1 MKKRLISLL
10 LTVVMLMSL
19 CTVLGA
25 GASADDNLTT
35 VTLSK
40 GDTVLSL
47 CQKLGVDFFA
57 YKNLIM
63 KLNGFTSESQ
73 FSKLAVGQQ
82 VVLPTSAAAAETLS
96 ATAAAAS
103 TVSST
108 ATTAAATTVA
118 ATVGTALPSTS
129 SLTTGQALSVP
140 AGDSVAYYLVRY
152 TLQSGDTVGQI
163 YANWGLSYKTF
174 DNQIKK
180 LNNISNYNSIA
191 AGKTLILPTTN
202 PAVANSAYYTVM
214 SHIMKSGET
223 AYDVI
228 CSQYGMNFSANQSSI
243 LALNNTTDLSYIQAG
258 SALYIPISGI
268 VSTYTAVSAGT
279 GATTT
284 TATANTSANYNL
296 VSQTAVN
303 GSFDLMVDGKSVTI
317 AQAGKTV
324 NVVAT
329 PDLGYGIDTISVTK
343 VGDTSTGVAV
353 NNNSFIMPSYSVIVN
368 VTFKQVAAYSI
379 TVDSNANG
387 SVVAMI
393 NGTATTKGYVGSKV
407 SVRAIPKAGF
417 MLDNVRVTYN
427 KYKDSVAVESNQFVM
442 PGYDVCVTATFV
454 TDPDYDPNV
463 GNVIY
468 FDASNCEI
476 TATVG
481 GTETKYAKK
490 GDVVSLNIAPYA
502 NYTVQSVKVY
512 NSDFSKLLA
521 EDKNTFTM
529 PDGPVNVVVD
539 VKTTAEASFAIN
551 IVDPVNGEVAVSVND
566 KAATSAKVGET
577 VVVHGFETKPAYN
590 YLTTVYKTNDPSV
603 AVATTDNGDGTVS
616 FVMPDYEVTVRVKF
630 YTYYNVKTHASNG
643 QYGTYGIVSNINQNV
658 GVSKAGAGVELKVG
672 FSYIASGYSV
682 SEIMLIYADGS
693 TYTLDGTTF
702 IMPDCDVTVRVKFAK
717 STVLRAYAITEN
729 DTDKAS
735 VYPHWG
741 NTYTVGGKTL
751 NDLKAY
757 KIDIDV
763 AENSNVTVYPTADIG
778 YQFDKFV
785 VNYVDK
791 GGNFQTLTKTY
802 LDKDPTTLK
811 YQFTMPEIK
820 AGTVVE
826 LRVYFK
832 EVPTYSITADYINAC
847 DPDGVDTSNA
857 DHHMGTFS
865 FLTVYDLCDHAA
877 EDTKL
882 YIRSFANSGYKANL
896 SGVKIYKI
904 GNDGSYTDVTA
915 DPDVNYDPTN
925 YSFFMPAYDI
935 KIYVPFTESKFW
947 VKLEKSFD
955 SSKGL
960 ARGEI
965 TLIVGDKHFTE
976 ETLTLTGSDKN
987 NTRMTFDPGT
997 VMRIVNTSNTGY
1009 VLNSDNPFS
1018 IYRVDSMGNYIS
1030 GDLSKS
1036 LMVEGSVDTFVLP
1049 SFNVAVKANYD
1060 DEVVTINKADCEHG
1074 SFTVPS
1080 QVAWNS
1086 PFDITEIYPDE
1097 GFELSQILL
1106 TYTDFSGTP
1115 HKDESIDISSVSGS
1129 SKTIQLKG
1137 DGKPQ
1142 SDVTVKVVFTAVKNP
1157 LSIKYVFS
1165 GEPVEVAD
1173 YYNVNLD
1180 VNGSGSVEITR
1191 DTGTAWKGDQRT
1203 DKVEE
1208 ANGIPSGSYVKV
1220 SRSTLHYDANFSISS
1235 VTVTNNGFPVEVTE
1249 DSGYYYF
1256 YMPYVS
1262 DEANGCVVTVNY
1274 TNLDEYSFYLSGK
1287 SIGSEEIKDVTFT
1300 VDGKNV
1306 TTAKPG
1312 EKITV
1317 AFTTSVPTESKGK
1330 TLAVYAVYT
1339 DSDNVTH
1346 RKKVTAETGWTFTVD
1361 SMPVPATVAIEYAY
1375 ESDAYELTDAHA
1387 EDSTSEFWVDG
1398 EQVVADADGKL
1409 KITAGKTVTVK
1420 PIVSTYPEGKVPVSI
1435 SVKDV
1440 DSKNI
1445 SGFTFVMPEKDVTV
1459 TVNFSEA
1466 LTVAMDPDTVSDLVA
1481 KADYTITTSFGTE
1494 SNKSQYAYTGET
1506 VTVTITPKSG
1516 YKVDCKGVTATGTT
1530 NQSINGNTITFTVGT
1545 ESVTIRG
1552 WSFSKEGEQPVTF
1565 GYESSY
1571 YEGCEFYKNGTEKMT
1586 SGTTKVGVND
1596 VIHVKNYDG
1605 YKITA
1610 IKVTYLASDGKA
1622 GQSNVDLDNGTI
1634 TITSVPTDEIVIA
1647 LTLEPKVTA
1656 YNFTYPKAA
1665 NNEYSLNVTNGVMS
1679 AEGKINNGTQVA
1691 FELKVRY
1698 DKLLDL
1704 NSLELSYKDAAGN
1717 YQTVPLSY
1725 FSGSIWLAS
1734 DLSSNGGLVRVYN
1747 GYFTMP
1753 AADTELTFN
1762 AANTSSTFTL
1772 EKGKNISGF
1781 YKEVDCKNSISSCTL
1796 ETEFYIKVNAPAEGE
1811 QIKSVKATYLVHNAD
1826 KPNGDTITVEAKIKD
1841 AANNIYKCT
1850 VSDPSMYN
1858 RVKVNAEYEVIPT
1871 ITSSA
1876 TAVDGV
1882 VEGTTEGS
1890 AVAGETTTT
1899 TP

>member
-1 MKKRLISLL
+1 
-10 LTVVMLMSL
+10 MLMSL
-19 CTVLGA
+19 CTVMGTA
-25 GASADDNLTT
+25 ASADDNLTT

-82 VVLPTSAAAAETLS
+82 VVLPASAAAAETLS
-96 ATAAAAS
+96 ATAASAS

-108 ATTAAATTVA
+108 AATTAATTVA
-118 ATVGTALPSTS
+118 TTVGTTLPSTS

-152 TLQSGDTVGQI
+152 TLQSGDTIGQI

-180 LNNISNYNSIA
+180 LNNISSYNSIA

-258 SALYIPISGI
+258 TALYIPISGI
-268 VSTYTAVSAGT
+268 VSTYTTVSAGT
-279 GATTT
+279 GTTTT
-284 TATANTSANYNL
+284 TATSNTSANYNL
-296 VSQTAVN
+296 VSQTTVN
-303 GSFDLMVDGKSVTI
+303 GSFDLMVDGKSVTT

-324 NVVAT
+324 SIVAT
-329 PDLGYGIDTISVTK
+329 PDIGYGIDTISVTK
-343 VGDTSTGVAV
+343 VGDSSTGVAV
-353 NNNSFIMPSYSVIVN
+353 NNNSFVMPSYSVIVN

-379 TVDSNANG
+379 KIDSSANG

-407 SVRAIPKAGF
+407 TVRAIPKAGF

-427 KYKDSVAVESNQFVM
+427 KYKDSVAVENNQFVM

-468 FDASNCEI
+468 VDASNCEV

-490 GDVVSLNIAPYA
+490 GDVVSLNITPYT

-521 EDKNTFTM
+521 EDKSTFTM

-603 AVATTDNGDGTVS
+603 AVATTLNDDGTFS

-643 QYGTYGIVSNINQNV
+643 QYGTYGIVSNLNHDV
-658 GVSKAGAGVELKVG
+658 GVSKAGAGVELMVG

-693 TYTLDGTTF
+693 TYTLEGTTF
-702 IMPDCDVTVRVKFAK
+702 IMPDCDVTVKVKFAK

-757 KIDIDV
+757 NIDINV

-785 VNYVDK
+785 INYVDTE
-791 GGNFQTLTKTY
+791 GNFHTQTKTY
-802 LDKDPTTLK
+802 LDKDTTTLK
-811 YQFTMPEIK
+811 YQFTMPPIK

-847 DPDGVDTSNA
+847 GGSEYVDNSNA
-857 DHHMGTFS
+857 DHHMGTFN

-882 YIRSFANSGYKANL
+882 YIISSANSGYKADL
-896 SGVKIYKI
+896 SGVKIYKVK
-904 GNDGSYTDVTA
+904 NDGSYDDVTS

-935 KIYVPFTESKFW
+935 KIYVPFTESMFW

-965 TLIVGDKHFTE
+965 TLLVGDKHFTE

-987 NTRMTFDPGT
+987 NTRMTFEPGT
-997 VMRIVNTSNTGY
+997 VMRIVNTSATGY

-1060 DEVVTINKADCEHG
+1060 DEVVTINKAACEHG

-1080 QVAWNS
+1080 QVAWNA

-1097 GFELSQILL
+1097 GFQLSQILL

-1115 HKDESIDISSVSGS
+1115 HKDESIDISSISGS

-1157 LSIKYVFS
+1157 LSIKYTFS
-1165 GEPVEVAD
+1165 GKPVDDVAD
-1173 YYNVNLD
+1173 YYNVDLD
-1180 VNGSGSVEITR
+1180 VIGSGSVEITR
-1191 DTGTAWKGDQRT
+1191 NTGTKWSEERT
-1203 DKVEE
+1203 DTVEE
-1208 ANGIPSGSYVKV
+1208 DNGIPSGSYVKV
-1220 SRSTLHYDANFSISS
+1220 SRSTLHYDANFSIDS

-1262 DEANGCVVTVNY
+1262 DEANGCVITVNY

-1287 SIGSEEIKDVTFT
+1287 ATGSEDVKDVTFK
-1300 VDGKNV
+1300 VNNEPV

-1312 EKITV
+1312 EEITV
-1317 AFTTSVPTESKGK
+1317 VFTTSMPDESDGK
-1330 TLAVYAVYT
+1330 KLAVYAVYT

-1346 RKKVTAETGWTFTVD
+1346 RKKMNAATGWTFTVD

-1375 ESDAYELTDAHA
+1375 ESGDYELTYGNTDNSAC
-1387 EDSTSEFWVDG
+1387 EFWVDG
-1398 EQVVADADGKL
+1398 EQVVAGTDGKL
-1409 KITAGKTVTVK
+1409 KVTPGKTVTVK
-1420 PIVSTYPEGKVPVSI
+1420 PIVSTYPTGKVPVSI
-1435 SVKDV
+1435 STSDDNANKSID
-1440 DSKNI
+1440 
-1445 SGFTFVMPEKDVTV
+1445 GFTFVMPEEPVTV
-1459 TVNFSEA
+1459 TVNFSAA

-1481 KADYTITTSFGTE
+1481 KADYTITTSLGTR
-1494 SNKSQYAYTGET
+1494 SNESQYAYSNET
-1506 VTVTITPKSG
+1506 VKFTITPKSG
-1516 YKVDCKGVTATGTT
+1516 YKLGASGIKAKASDGAEITVTSAGTNEFT
-1530 NQSINGNTITFTVGT
+1530 LTIADK
-1545 ESVTIRG
+1545 SVTISG
-1552 WSFSKEGEQPVTF
+1552 WNFTKDGEAAVTF
-1565 GYESSY
+1565 RYTADSAY
-1571 YEGCEFYKNGTEKMT
+1571 NGCVFYKNSDTVAMT
-1586 SGTTKVGVND
+1586 AASEVGVND
-1596 VIHVKNYDG
+1596 IIYVKNYDG

-1610 IKVTYLASDGKA
+1610 IKVTYLTSDGTA
-1622 GQSNVDLDNGTI
+1622 GASNVDLTNGTI
-1634 TITSVPTDEIVIA
+1634 AITNVPAGPIDVE
-1647 LTLEPKVTA
+1647 LKLEKTVTA
-1656 YNFTYPKAA
+1656 YSFDYPT
-1665 NNEYSLNVTNGVMS
+1665 NDNTCTLTVTNGVMS
-1679 AEGKINNGTQVA
+1679 AEGKINNGTQVS

-1698 DKLLDL
+1698 DKQLDL
-1704 NSLELSYKDAAGN
+1704 KSFVLKYNDANGTE
-1717 YQTVPLSY
+1717 QTVPLSY
-1725 FSGSIWLAS
+1725 FSGNIWLAS
-1734 DLSSNGGLVRVYN
+1734 DLSPNGGLVRIYN

-1753 AADTELTFN
+1753 AADTILEYKVNET
-1762 AANTSSTFTL
+1762 STFTL
-1772 EKGKNISGF
+1772 VNGDNVSGF
-1781 YKEVDCKNSISSCTL
+1781 YKEAECKNSISSWTIG
-1796 ETEFYIKVNAPAEGE
+1796 EAFYIKANAPAEGK
-1811 QIKSVKATYLVHNAD
+1811 QIKSVKATYTVHNAD
-1826 KPNGDTITVEAKIKD
+1826 KPNGDTITVEAKEVSGKT
-1841 AANNIYKCT
+1841 NVYECT
-1850 VSDPSMYN
+1850 ITGPSMYN
-1858 RVKVNAEYEVIPT
+1858 SVKVNVEYETIPAN
-1871 ITSSA
+1871 TSSTNSVTGSDGA
-1876 TAVDGV
+1876 AEAGTDGTGTA
-1882 VEGTTEGS
+1882 GT
-1890 AVAGETTTT
+1890 
-1899 TP
+1899 P

>member
-19 CTVLGA
+19 CTVMGTA
-25 GASADDNLTT
+25 ASADDNLTT

-82 VVLPTSAAAAETLS
+82 VVLPASAAAAETLS
-96 ATAAAAS
+96 ATAASAS

-108 ATTAAATTVA
+108 AATTAATTVA
-118 ATVGTALPSTS
+118 TTVGTTLPSTS

-180 LNNISNYNSIA
+180 LNNISSYNSIA

-268 VSTYTAVSAGT
+268 VSTYTTVSAGT
-279 GATTT
+279 GTTTT
-284 TATANTSANYNL
+284 TATSNTSANYNL
-296 VSQTAVN
+296 VSQTTVN
-303 GSFDLMVDGKSVTI
+303 GSFDLMVDGKSVTT

-324 NVVAT
+324 SIVAT
-329 PDLGYGIDTISVTK
+329 PDIGYGIDTISVTK
-343 VGDTSTGVAV
+343 VGDSSTGVAV
-353 NNNSFIMPSYSVIVN
+353 NNNSFVMPSYSVIVN

-379 TVDSNANG
+379 KIDSSANG

-407 SVRAIPKAGF
+407 TVRAIPKAGF

-427 KYKDSVAVESNQFVM
+427 KYKDSVAVENNQFVM

-468 FDASNCEI
+468 VDASNCEV

-490 GDVVSLNIAPYA
+490 GDVVSLNITPYT

-603 AVATTDNGDGTVS
+603 AVATTQNDDGTFS

-643 QYGTYGIVSNINQNV
+643 QYGTYGIVSNLNQYV

-693 TYTLDGTTF
+693 TYTLEGTTF
-702 IMPDCDVTVRVKFAK
+702 IMPDCDVTVKVKFAK

-757 KIDIDV
+757 KIDINV

-785 VNYVDK
+785 INYVDTD
-791 GGNFQTLTKTY
+791 GNFQTQTKTY
-802 LDKDPTTLK
+802 LDKDTTTLK
-811 YQFTMPEIK
+811 YQFTMPKIK

-832 EVPTYSITADYINAC
+832 EVPTYSITADYINAS
-847 DPDGVDTSNA
+847 DPKGNVDNSNA

-882 YIRSFANSGYKANL
+882 YIRSYANSGYKADL
-896 SGVKIYKI
+896 SGVRIYKVN
-904 GNDGSYTDVTA
+904 NDGSYTDVTS

-925 YSFFMPAYDI
+925 YSFFMPAYDL
-935 KIYVPFTESKFW
+935 KIYVPFTESMFW

-965 TLIVGDKHFTE
+965 TLLVGDKHFTE

-987 NTRMTFDPGT
+987 NTRMTFEPGT
-997 VMRIVNTSNTGY
+997 VMRIVNTSATGY

-1080 QVAWNS
+1080 QVAWNA

-1097 GFELSQILL
+1097 GFQLSQILL

-1115 HKDESIDISSVSGS
+1115 HKDESIDISSISGS

-1157 LSIKYVFS
+1157 LSIKYTFS
-1165 GEPVEVAD
+1165 GKPVDDVAD
-1173 YYNVNLD
+1173 YYNVDLD
-1180 VNGSGSVEITR
+1180 VIGSGSVEITR
-1191 DTGTAWKGDQRT
+1191 DTGTKWSVGRT
-1203 DKVEE
+1203 DTVEE

-1220 SRSTLHYDANFSISS
+1220 SRSTLHYDANFSIDS

-1262 DEANGCVVTVNY
+1262 NKDNGCVITVNY

-1287 SIGSEEIKDVTFT
+1287 ATGSEDVKDVTFK
-1300 VDGKNV
+1300 VNDKPV

-1312 EKITV
+1312 EEITV
-1317 AFTTSVPTESKGK
+1317 VFTTAMPDEFDGK

-1346 RKKVTAETGWTFTVD
+1346 REKMTAKTGWKFTVD

-1375 ESDAYELTDAHA
+1375 ESGDYVLTYDNG
-1387 EDSTSEFWVDG
+1387 DGSKCEFWVDG
-1398 EQVVADADGKL
+1398 EQVVADAEGKL
-1409 KITAGKTVTVK
+1409 KVTAGKTVTVK
-1420 PIVSTYPEGKVPVSI
+1420 PIVSTYPTGQVPVSI
-1435 SVKDV
+1435 STDV
-1440 DSKNI
+1440 ETDI
-1445 SGFTFVMPEKDVTV
+1445 DGFTFVMPEANVTV
-1459 TVNFSEA
+1459 TVNFSAA
-1466 LTVAMDPDTVSDLVA
+1466 LTIAMNPDTVSDLVA
-1481 KADYTITTSFGTE
+1481 KADYTITTSLGTR
-1494 SNKSQYAYTGET
+1494 SNESQYAYAGDH

-1516 YKVDCKGVTATGTT
+1516 YIVDCSGIKADKATELK
-1530 NQSINGNTITFTVGT
+1530 INGNTFTFTVGT
-1545 ESVTIRG
+1545 ESVTISG
-1552 WSFSKEGEQPVTF
+1552 WSFAKVEKAVTF
-1565 GYESSY
+1565 RYTSDSAY
-1571 YEGCEFYKNGTEKMT
+1571 NSCAFYKNTEDSPMT
-1586 SGTTKVGVND
+1586 SGESTVGVND
-1596 VIHVKNYDG
+1596 VITVKNYDG

-1610 IKVTYLASDGKA
+1610 IKVTYLTFDGTA
-1622 GQSNVDLDNGTI
+1622 GASNVDLTNGTI
-1634 TITSVPTDEIVIA
+1634 TITSVPDGPIDVE
-1647 LTLEPKVTA
+1647 LKLEKMVTA
-1656 YNFTYPKAA
+1656 YSFDYPT
-1665 NNEYSLNVTNGVMS
+1665 NENSCTLTVTNNVMS
-1679 AEGKINNGTQVA
+1679 AEGKINNGTQVS

-1704 NSLELSYKDAAGN
+1704 DSVKLSYMEIGN
-1717 YQTVPLSY
+1717 TEATVLPLSY
-1725 FSGSIWLAS
+1725 FKGKIWLAS
-1734 DLSSNGGLVRVYN
+1734 DLSQNKDGLVRVYN

-1753 AADTELTFN
+1753 NADTTLTYSVS
-1762 AANTSSTFTL
+1762 TSSTFTL
-1772 EKGKNISGF
+1772 VKGKDISGF
-1781 YKEVDCKNSISSCTL
+1781 YKEAECKNSISSCTL
-1796 ETEFYIKVNAPAEGE
+1796 GTEFYVKVNAPAEGKRIE
-1811 QIKSVKATYLVHNAD
+1811 SVKATYYVHNTVKSDTAD
-1826 KPNGDTITVEAKIKD
+1826 TKTIDVTKNVVDGTTV
-1841 AANNIYKCT
+1841 YKCT
-1850 VSDPSMYN
+1850 ITEPSAYN
-1858 RVKVNAEYEVIPT
+1858 SVTVNAVISDNT
-1871 ITSSA
+1871 SLITSVTALDLDDSA
-1876 TAVDGV
+1876 EA
-1882 VEGTTEGS
+1882 GTGDIDTS
-1890 AVAGETTTT
+1890 VN
-1899 TP
+1899 P